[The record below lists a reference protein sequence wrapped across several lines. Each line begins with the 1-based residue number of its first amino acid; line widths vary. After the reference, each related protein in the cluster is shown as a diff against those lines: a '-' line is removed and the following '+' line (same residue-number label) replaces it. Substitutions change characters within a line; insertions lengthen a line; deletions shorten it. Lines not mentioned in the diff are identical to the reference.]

1 MVKLI
6 LSIVLFFLFSDCSII
21 TAQEVQNKKFM
32 DVGLYVEDVHGID
45 YQQAKYEVVIWV
57 WINSKD
63 GIYNFEEDLDIP
75 NSTHTEISSIL
86 YDSLE
91 TGEFHSECKIRATIL
106 NKFDVKNYP
115 FDRQRLKFLVEFSR
129 YSAEEINIT
138 IDKKQSKLIPEYI
151 EDWIT
156 KSYSAKVVSNDYG
169 SNFGDLHTKESISYP
184 GISLEINL
192 ARNSWNLYYKSFI
205 TLFLSFCLASLSFF
219 YPNEHSEEKIGLIV
233 GSLFTTVGNKY
244 VTDEILPIQNS
255 LNLSDKLHLL
265 TILIITLIA
274 AHSIF
279 EQRMKIKDS
288 LRTDLFVY
296 FLFLVIFCLGI
307 FYFTYNSIQ

>member
-1 MVKLI
+1 MKLI
-6 LSIVLFFLFSDCSII
+6 LSTSLFFLLSNCLRID
-21 TAQEVQNKKFM
+21 AQVVQTKKIL
-32 DVGLYVEDVHGID
+32 DVGLYVEDIHSID

-115 FDRQRLKFLVEFSR
+115 FDKQNLKFLVEFSR
-129 YSAEEINIT
+129 YSSEEINIK
-138 IDKKQSKLIPEYI
+138 IDKKQSKLTPEYI

-169 SNFGDLHTKESISYP
+169 SNFGDLHTEESIAYP

-192 ARNSWNLYYKSFI
+192 IRNSWNLYYKSFI

-288 LRTDLFVY
+288 FRTDLLVY
-296 FLFLVIFCLGI
+296 FLFLAIFCTGI
-307 FYFTYNSIQ
+307 FYFTYNSIK

>member
-1 MVKLI
+1 MCNYLRI
-6 LSIVLFFLFSDCSII
+6 N
-21 TAQEVQNKKFM
+21 AQVVQNKKFL
-32 DVGLYVEDVHGID
+32 DVGLYVEDIHSID

-115 FDRQRLKFLVEFSR
+115 FDKQNLKFLVEFSR
-129 YSAEEINIT
+129 YSSEEINIK

-169 SNFGDLHTKESISYP
+169 SNFGDLHTKESIAYP

-288 LRTDLFVY
+288 LKTDLFVY
-296 FLFLVIFCLGI
+296 FLFLAIFCTGI
-307 FYFTYNSIQ
+307 FYFTYSSIFYGNT